1 MRRTRR
7 ITLCLSL
14 LAAAAFGGL
23 AQVQAGEKGDLKV
36 VFTGLT
42 HNVGKVR
49 IALINTRAGYQDE
62 QKCGFRLA
70 EVEVKKLRAEHT
82 FSDVPLGTYSI
93 KAYHDQNGDKKLNKS
108 FFGQPL
114 EPYGFSNNVRGMF
127 GPPSYERTTFGFE
140 TDAAEISI
148 KLSK

>member
-1 MRRTRR
+1 MRWTRP

-14 LAAAAFGGL
+14 LAATALGGL
-23 AQVQAGEKGDLKV
+23 AQRQAGEKGDLKV

-49 IALINTRAGYQDE
+49 IALIHTKAGYQDE
-62 QKCGFRLA
+62 QKYGFRLA
-70 EVEVKKLRAEHT
+70 EVGVKELRAEHT
-82 FSDVPLGTYSI
+82 FSDVPVGTYSV

-108 FFGQPL
+108 LFGQPL
-114 EPYGFSNNVRGMF
+114 EPYGFSNNVREMF
-127 GPPSYERTTFGFE
+127 GPPSYERTTFRVE

-148 KLSK
+148 KLSR